1 MEMNVCTSAIDKG
14 IAAISSHLDVIKRVS
29 EALLHNVKEAS
40 SGYYDVNYKK
50 VLASVDAA
58 QKNIVLICASASE
71 AERNLSRLKDRV
83 NEYNETGYRG

>member
-14 IAAISSHLDVIKRVS
+14 IAAINAHLGVIKRIS
-29 EALLHNVKEAS
+29 EALLHNVKEAE
-40 SGYYDVNYKK
+40 SGYYDENYKK
-50 VLASVDAA
+50 VLAIVGAA
-58 QKNIVLICASASE
+58 EKNISRLCASASG